1 MKPDSCARGSGFG
14 AFGRAASVLVPLV
27 LVASASAACGDAR
40 PPSNSQY
47 AEYQCPAPI
56 GVIVRDDCS
65 HATLKFDGVT
75 ASGGLQAGPVGIQ
88 ANYRDSVLREADT
101 VVTVLKDQRESLCNN
116 YNTCKLTRE
125 DYIREQRRIDTAFT
139 ALLGIKAGVV
149 NMDAASAQMV
159 MQQIRDI
166 RSGKMDAAEA
176 EASAQA
182 GKPATVQPPAADHT
196 PPRPPSTDPPAGTTT
211 APAPEWRPGK
221 YMLQAVAGVADSAG
235 KLAKNS
241 AWGYDVNNTAIMGA
255 YVKTGSRISVV
266 RPFEAGKEYALLGQG
281 SEGTTDLDMAVKS
294 RADGKVIAA
303 DTDNDATPAVSFR
316 VPQTGEYEVTVLLT
330 ASRNP
335 GEFVAVAAMEK
346 GGYNV
351 PDASIIASLSRAV
364 MTSTLA
370 HRRHG
375 PLAFH
380 ESGNWSLF
388 ATVLKQ
394 GESSNYGGIL
404 LESGSTIFLATA
416 DDSAKDVD
424 LAVKDTTTSQQF
436 KDTDEDATPVVSVAS
451 NGASHRH
458 TVTLANAKSQGP
470 SFVTLVMLDK
480 MN

>member
-1 MKPDSCARGSGFG
+1 MKPDSCARGSGYG
-14 AFGRAASVLVPLV
+14 VFGRAASVLVPLV
-27 LVASASAACGDAR
+27 LVASASAACGDPK
-40 PPSNSQY
+40 PPSGSQY

-75 ASGGLQAGPVGIQ
+75 AGGGLQAGPVGIQ
-88 ANYRDSVLREADT
+88 ANYRDTVLREADT

-149 NMDAASAQMV
+149 NMDAASAQLV

-182 GKPATVQPPAADHT
+182 GKPATVQPPSTDHT
-196 PPRPPSTDPPAGTTT
+196 PPRPPTTDQQPGTA

-221 YMLQAVAGVADSAG
+221 YMLQAVAGVADTAG

-241 AWGYDVNNTAIMGA
+241 AWGYDVDGSAIMGA
-255 YVKTGSRISVV
+255 YVKTGERISMV

-316 VPQTGEYEVTVLLT
+316 VPQTGEYEITVLLT
-330 ASRNP
+330 SSRNP
-335 GEFVAVAAMEK
+335 GEFVALAAMQK

-351 PDASIIASLSRAV
+351 PDSNIIASLSRAV

-424 LAVKDTTTSQQF
+424 LAVKNNTTNQQY
-436 KDTDEDATPVVSVAS
+436 KDTDEDATPVVSVPS
-451 NGASHRH
+451 NGASQRH

-470 SFVTLVMLDK
+470 SFVTLVLLDK